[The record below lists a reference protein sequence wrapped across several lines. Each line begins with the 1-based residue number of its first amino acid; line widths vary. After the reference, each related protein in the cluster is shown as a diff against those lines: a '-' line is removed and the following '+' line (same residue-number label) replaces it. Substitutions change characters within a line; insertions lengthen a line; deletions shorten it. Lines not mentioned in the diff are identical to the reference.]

1 MKKGKKRLL
10 LGWICLLL
18 SLCMVTVAS
27 AETDGTPIQPCHR
40 VTMAERKSTAQSG
53 ASISV
58 WHITTALAT
67 VDAELNALADDY
79 AAELSPLLQKPG
91 RERTLNSS
99 LTVRILHSRTGMS
112 WMSFMVQARQEYHRQ
127 IQQVR
132 FTTRTYDMLTG
143 QRITLA
149 DIFPADSPAW
159 ELLEQA
165 VRDAANAYYPD
176 ETPEAA
182 AVEALCENLAQ
193 ADFMLYGM
201 SLVIPLPSVY
211 ENHPQLMQATLYYP
225 QIRAYMTEEA
235 QRQTDNASLYRF
247 CALTYDDGPNQWIT
261 PHVLDALMKTGARA
275 TFFLVG
281 SRVSDF
287 AYLAR
292 QEHTRL
298 GRTST
303 STCTRIR
310 SRAASSAPCTT
321 RSTAR
326 ISPPSALPRRTP
338 AHPVDSGSAW
348 AATASAGR

>member
-18 SLCMVTVAS
+18 SLCMVTAAS
-27 AETDGTPIQPCHR
+27 AETDGTPIQPCHQ
-40 VTMAERKSTAQSG
+40 VTMTEQKSTVQSG

-58 WHITTALAT
+58 WHITTALGT

-91 RERTLNSS
+91 RERTQNSA

-159 ELLEQA
+159 TLISQT
-165 VRDAANAYYPD
+165 VRDAANAYYSD
-176 ETPEAA
+176 ETPDAA

-235 QRQTDNASLYRF
+235 QR
-247 CALTYDDGPNQWIT
+247 
-261 PHVLDALMKTGARA
+261 
-275 TFFLVG
+275 
-281 SRVSDF
+281 
-287 AYLAR
+287 
-292 QEHTRL
+292 
-298 GRTST
+298 
-303 STCTRIR
+303 
-310 SRAASSAPCTT
+310 
-321 RSTAR
+321 
-326 ISPPSALPRRTP
+326 
-338 AHPVDSGSAW
+338 
-348 AATASAGR
+348 